1 MRIAWVCP
9 YLPAPENSGGRIRI
23 ANMARAF
30 GDDELHLYLRLASD
44 DPDAKACVG
53 LSPWRSI
60 HGRRAK
66 FPRIPELVVPAVP
79 LSFPPQ
85 VKRLLAEHDRVE
97 PFDAVIL
104 EHCYSAHALPDFRR
118 AALILCEHNVESE
131 YWLREMR
138 SRPKGALKNGVTY
151 LRWRRFES
159 AVWQKADAIAVVSEI
174 DRMRVQE
181 VRPDTG
187 VVIPNGISIENYSFI
202 PPSRRRGRSILFVGL
217 LSYLPNIEAAQ
228 TLAEGVLPLV
238 RRHFPDA
245 TLTLAG
251 RDPHKRVRAL
261 ASSSVHVTG
270 TVPNIAALF
279 DQHAAFANP
288 IAFGAGSSLKALEPL
303 AAGLPMV
310 GSPFAVR
317 GYGLQPGTHYVQA
330 NTPDQ
335 LADALCRVLAE
346 PASLDGMARN
356 ARQVAERYAWSGIRE
371 EFAALVRRTVDS
383 KRQVAA

>member
-1 MRIAWVCP
+1 
-9 YLPAPENSGGRIRI
+9 
-23 ANMARAF
+23 MARAF
-30 GDDELHLYLRLASD
+30 ADDELHLYCRLAPD
-44 DPDAKACVG
+44 DPDAKACRE

-60 HGRRAK
+60 HGQRAK
-66 FPRIPELVVPAVP
+66 FPRLPDLVMPALP
-79 LSFPPQ
+79 LSFPAH
-85 VKRLLAEHDRVE
+85 VKRLLAEHDRE
-97 PFDAVIL
+97 NPFDAVIL

-138 SRPKGALKNGVTY
+138 SRPQGTIKNGVTY
-151 LRWRRFES
+151 LRWRRFEA
-159 AVWQKADAIAVVSEI
+159 AVWQKADAIAVVSEF
-174 DRMRVQE
+174 DRIRVQQL
-181 VRPDTG
+181 RPDTG
-187 VVIPNGISIENYSFI
+187 VVIPNGISIENYRFI
-202 PPSRRRGRSILFVGL
+202 PPSQRKGRAILFVGV

-238 RRHFPDA
+238 QRHFPDA

-251 RDPHKRVRAL
+251 RDPHKKVRAL

-270 TVPNIAALF
+270 TVQDIAALF
-279 DQHAAFANP
+279 DEHRAYANP

-317 GYGLQPGTHYVQA
+317 GFGLQPGTHYVQA

-346 PASLDGMARN
+346 PAALDTMAVN
-356 ARQVAERYAWSGIRE
+356 ARQIAERNAWSRIRGQ
-371 EFAALVRRTVDS
+371 FAELVRHTVDS
-383 KRQVAA
+383 KRQAAA

>member
-1 MRIAWVCP
+1 
-9 YLPAPENSGGRIRI
+9 
-23 ANMARAF
+23 MARAF
-30 GDDELHLYLRLASD
+30 ADDELHLYCRLAPD
-44 DPDAKACVG
+44 DPDANACRE

-60 HGRRAK
+60 HGQRAK
-66 FPRIPELVVPAVP
+66 FPRLPDLVMPALP
-79 LSFPPQ
+79 LSFPAP
-85 VKRLLAEHDRVE
+85 VKRLLAEHDRND

-138 SRPKGALKNGVTY
+138 SRPQSTIRNGVTY
-151 LRWRRFES
+151 LRWRRFE
-159 AVWQKADAIAVVSEI
+159 ALVWQKADAIAVVSEF
-174 DRMRVQE
+174 DRIRVQE
-181 VRPDTG
+181 LRPDTG
-187 VVIPNGISIENYSFI
+187 VVIPNGISIENYRFI
-202 PPSRRRGRSILFVGL
+202 PPSQRKGRAILFVGV

-238 RRHFPDA
+238 QRHFPDA

-251 RDPHKRVRAL
+251 RDPHKKVRAL

-270 TVPNIAALF
+270 TVQDIAALF
-279 DQHAAFANP
+279 DEHRAYANP

-317 GYGLQPGTHYVQA
+317 GFGLQPGNHYVQA

-335 LADALCRVLAE
+335 LADALCRVLAD
-346 PASLDGMARN
+346 PAALDPMAES
-356 ARQVAERYAWSGIRE
+356 ARQIAERYAWSRIRE
-371 EFAALVRRTVDS
+371 QFADLVRRTVDS
-383 KRQVAA
+383 KRRAAA

>member
-44 DPDAKACVG
+44 DPDAGVCTG

-60 HGRRAK
+60 HGGRAK
-66 FPRIPELVVPAVP
+66 FPLLPELVVPALP
-79 LSFPPQ
+79 LSFPSWI
-85 VKRLLAEHDRVE
+85 KRLLAKHDRE
-97 PFDAVIL
+97 DPFDAVIL
-104 EHCYSAHALPDFRR
+104 EHCYSAHALPEFRR

-138 SRPKGALKNGVTY
+138 SMPKRALKNGFSY
-151 LRWRRFES
+151 LRWRRFEA
-159 AVWQKADAIAVVSEI
+159 AVWQKADAIAVVSEV
-174 DRMRVQE
+174 DRVRVQE

-187 VVIPNGISIENYSFI
+187 IVIPNGISIENYRFI
-202 PPSRRRGRSILFVGL
+202 PPSQRKGRAILFVGL

-238 RRHFPDA
+238 QRHFPDA

-251 RDPHKRVRAL
+251 RDPHKKVRAL
-261 ASSSVHVTG
+261 ASPSVHVTG

-303 AAGLPMV
+303 AAGLPTV

-317 GYGLQPGTHYVQA
+317 GFGLQPGTHYIQA

-335 LADALCRVLAE
+335 LADALCRVLAR
-346 PASLDGMARN
+346 PAELDPMATS
-356 ARQVAERYAWSGIRE
+356 ARKIAERYAWSGIRAD
-371 EFAALVRRTVDS
+371 FAALVRRTVDA
-383 KRQVAA
+383 KRRVAA

>member
-30 GDDELHLYLRLASD
+30 ADDELHLYLRLASD
-44 DPDAKACVG
+44 DPDAKACLG
-53 LSPWRSI
+53 LAPWRSI
-60 HGRRAK
+60 HGQRAK
-66 FPRIPELVVPAVP
+66 FPRLPELVIPALP
-79 LSFPPQ
+79 LSFPSQ
-85 VKRLLAEHDRVE
+85 VKRLLAEHDREE

-118 AALILCEHNVESE
+118 APLILCEHNVESE

-138 SRPKGALKNGVTY
+138 SRPRRALKNGVTY
-151 LRWRRFES
+151 LRWRRFEA
-159 AVWQKADAIAVVSEI
+159 AVWQKADAIAVVSEL
-174 DRMRVQE
+174 DRIRVQE

-187 VVIPNGISIENYSFI
+187 VVIPNGISIDNYSFI
-202 PPSRRRGRSILFVGL
+202 PPSQRKGRKILFVGL
-217 LSYLPNIEAAQ
+217 LSYLPNIEASQ

-251 RDPHKRVRAL
+251 RDPHKKVRAL
-261 ASSSVHVTG
+261 ASPSVHVTG

-279 DQHAAFANP
+279 DEHCAFANP
-288 IAFGAGSSLKALEPL
+288 IAFGAGSSLKVLEPL

-317 GYGLQPGTHYVQA
+317 GFDLQPGTHYVQA

-335 LADALCRVLAE
+335 VADALCRVLAQ
-346 PASLDGMARN
+346 PAALDQMAEN
-356 ARQVAERYAWSGIRE
+356 ARRIAERYAWSGIRE
-371 EFAALVRRTVDS
+371 QFAALVRRTVEA
-383 KRQVAA
+383 KGRVAA